1 MNTQPA
7 IDKLLVISVSGETF
21 TLLRE
26 LLIRERFY
34 FTQIESSGGII
45 QKESASLLVGIPS
58 NRAGELGKLIQKT
71 CKRHKIYVPARVEG
85 ALLAGTPLMIEA
97 EAGGALVY
105 TLDVEHFE
113 QF

>member
-1 MNTQPA
+1 MNTHPR
-7 IDKLLVISVSGETF
+7 INKLLVVSVFGET
-21 TLLRE
+21 LAALRE
-26 LLIRERFY
+26 QLVKSRFY

-45 QKESASLLVGIPS
+45 QKETASLLIGIPDS
-58 NRAGELGKLIQKT
+58 REEELMRLIRKK
-71 CKRHKIYVPARVEG
+71 CKRRKTFVPARMEAAIMPGMPVMLEG
-85 ALLAGTPLMIEA
+85 